1 MKSSGS
7 LQSRRKAAR
16 EKNRLKRRAMQC
28 AHLEDSSCSSAAAM
42 MNKYRTT
49 DPQPNMARFGFR
61 DPCRPTEPFLQRLQC
76 ELQKYSPITVKLMT
90 GGIPISQHVPIS
102 SQQTPDPAM
111 LCQETPATQVRR
123 QLFTSSPPLHNEDPL
138 RTTDKVKSWLE
149 KCKDNNSLYDSPDQ
163 ASQSTEECEK
173 YGFPL
178 PSWLPVDD
186 TGPKLVKNSQND
198 IFKDSNGVSKDNHA
212 IIKKWLQDCA
222 VKRAVGDGQME
233 EDKQAIQPS
242 HKTCKFADSAG
253 QVIDNL
259 PPVQRYPLQK
269 YIGELQRKE
278 EEAIATAR
286 MYRDKWEEANVRAM
300 EVSVEAKKKEL
311 NINTFW
317 RKNIA
322 EQCVRGGKI
331 LNMSL
336 SSKKV
341 PSSRE

>member
-1 MKSSGS
+1 
-7 LQSRRKAAR
+7 
-16 EKNRLKRRAMQC
+16 
-28 AHLEDSSCSSAAAM
+28 

-49 DPQPNMARFGFR
+49 DHHPNMARFGLR
-61 DPCRPTEPFLQRLQC
+61 DPYHPTEPFLQRLQC
-76 ELQKYSPITVKLMT
+76 ELQKCSPVDQKYSQT
-90 GGIPISQHVPIS
+90 GGIPIS
-102 SQQTPDPAM
+102 SQQTPDPAI
-111 LCQETPATQVRR
+111 LCQEAPVIQVRR
-123 QLFTSSPPLHNEDPL
+123 QLFASSPPLHNEDP
-138 RTTDKVKSWLE
+138 TTDKVKTWLE
-149 KCKDNNSLYDSPDQ
+149 KCKDNNSLHDSTEQ

-173 YGFPL
+173 YGFRL

-186 TGPKLVKNSQND
+186 TGPKLVKNPRNA
-198 IFKDSNGVSKDNHA
+198 IFKDSNGISRDNHE

-222 VKRAVGDGQME
+222 VKRAVGDGHME

-259 PPVQRYPLQK
+259 SPIQRYPLQK

-286 MYRDKWEEANVRAM
+286 MYRDKWEEANVRTM
-300 EVSVEAKKKEL
+300 EVSLEAKKKEL

-322 EQCVRGGKI
+322 EQCVRGGKM
-331 LNMSL
+331 LSMTL
-336 SSKKV
+336 SSKEV
-341 PSSRE
+341 PSDV